1 MSAVIVTKDTFEQ
14 EVLKAEVP
22 VVVDF
27 WATWCGPCQLQS
39 PELAKFERA
48 HEGKVK
54 TVNYSYTDRI
64 QKRGG
69 VCKGSRTPECGSAC
83 STVPVRNV
91 LNTDY
96 YKSSQYILCS
106 CTLPLGARP

>member
-14 EVLKAEVP
+14 EVLQSEVP

-48 HEGKVK
+48 HEGQVK
-54 TVNYSYTDRI
+54 TVKINVDE
-64 QKRGG
+64 QPELAAQFG
-69 VCKGSRTPECGSAC
+69 VTSIPTLIGFKNGQES
-83 STVPVRNV
+83 VRAVGLQNADQ
-91 LNTDY
+91 LAA
-96 YKSSQYILCS
+96 QFL
-106 CTLPLGARP
+106 

>member
-39 PELAKFERA
+39 PELAKFERV

-54 TVNYSYTDRI
+54 TVKINVDE
-64 QKRGG
+64 QPELAAQFG
-69 VCKGSRTPECGSAC
+69 VSAI
-83 STVPVRNV
+83 P
-91 LNTDY
+91 
-96 YKSSQYILCS
+96 
-106 CTLPLGARP
+106 TLIGFKNGEESARAVGLQNADQLAAQFL